1 MAYVLFITTLVKLT
15 FHLFEKLY
23 SLSMTLGLKKFFEFE
38 YGLFS
43 EREGKRRGREGGMRR
58 RGLSH
63 LFHRAHILKQR
74 KNF

>member
-1 MAYVLFITTLVKLT
+1 MAYVLFIMTLVKLT

-43 EREGKRRGREGGMRR
+43 EREGKRRGNEERR
-58 RGLSH
+58 P
-63 LFHRAHILKQR
+63 
-74 KNF
+74 

>member
-23 SLSMTLGLKKFFEFE
+23 SLSMTLGHKKFFEFE

-43 EREGKRRGREGGMRR
+43 EREGKRRGEKGEWGEEA
-58 RGLSH
+58 LATSSTE
-63 LFHRAHILKQR
+63 LTF
-74 KNF
+74 